1 MKKLILLLI
10 TFFAISININAD
22 SRAKC
27 LLHHQGTV
35 KVFDGE
41 KIEAA
46 IKASAD
52 GDTIFLSEGTFP
64 GFTINKKITI
74 RGAGQESRINSEIKI
89 NLNNNPTL
97 TQTLLEW
104 LNMDTNYITVES
116 SMKKLKIKQCTF
128 NTLAT
133 NANNI
138 EDVLVDRCFVSD
150 CISGFKSATIVNS
163 KIYYI
168 RTGNDG
174 HEYLNCNIYWAQG
187 DEISGKYTNCI
198 LYYLNSGSYSNTV
211 FDKCLLGRDISV
223 ASTSSAKDCWLN
235 TDFNIDYETL
245 NCSFGKYDLED
256 KGYIGTDG
264 TVVGIEGGSAPFT
277 LEPSVPK
284 VTNSTVA
291 YDAANKLLKVN
302 LTVTTNKE

>member
-10 TFFAISININAD
+10 AFFAISININAD

-104 LNMDTNYITVES
+104 LNMDTHSITVES
-116 SMKKLKIKQCTF
+116 SMKKLKIKQCRF
-128 NTLAT
+128 NRLAT

-138 EDVLVDRCFVSD
+138 EDVLVDRCFISD
-150 CISGFKSATIVNS
+150 CIRGFKSATIVNS
-163 KIYYI
+163 KIFFAY
-168 RTGNDG
+168 DDCG
-174 HEYLNCNIYWAQG
+174 HEYFNCNIKR
-187 DEISGKYTNCI
+187 ISGDALSGNFTNCI
-198 LYYLNSGSYSNTV
+198 FGCGTGYYISNCFFNNCLFNGEYS
-211 FDKCLLGRDISV
+211 LES
-223 ASTSSAKDCWLN
+223 SSSAKNCWVDN
-235 TDFNIDYETL
+235 NFTL
-245 NCSFGKYDLED
+245 DLYTLDSSLGKYDLED

>member
-104 LNMDTNYITVES
+104 LNMDTNSITVES

-128 NTLAT
+128 ASLRTA
-133 NANNI
+133 ANNI
-138 EDVLVDRCFVSD
+138 EDVLVDRCFISD
-150 CISGFKSATIVNS
+150 CIRGFKSAAIVNS
-163 KIYYI
+163 KIYYAY
-168 RTGNDG
+168 DDCG
-174 HEYLNCNIYWAQG
+174 HEYFNCNIQS
-187 DEISGKYTNCI
+187 ISGRDLSGKFTNCI
-198 LYYLNSGSYSNTV
+198 FGGGTSYYISNSFFSNCLFKDGYS
-211 FDKCLLGRDISV
+211 LES
-223 ASTSSAKDCWLN
+223 SSSAKNCWVDNGFILSY
-235 TDFNIDYETL
+235 TTHD
-245 NCSFGKYDLED
+245 CSFGKYDLED

>member
-74 RGAGQESRINSEIKI
+74 RGAGQESRINSVIKI

-104 LNMDTNYITVES
+104 LNMDTNSITVES

-128 NTLAT
+128 ASLTTA
-133 NANNI
+133 ANNI
-138 EDVLVDRCFVSD
+138 EDVLVDRCFISR

-163 KIYYI
+163 KIYFAD
-168 RTGNDG
+168 NDCG
-174 HEYLNCNIYWAQG
+174 HEYFNCNIQS
-187 DEISGKYTNCI
+187 ISATALRGKFTNCI
-198 LYYLNSGSYSNTV
+198 FGSGTTYHVSNSFFSNCLFNGGYSL
-211 FDKCLLGRDISV
+211 DS
-223 ASTSSAKDCWLN
+223 SSSAKNCWVN
-235 TDFNIDYETL
+235 SDFYLDTYTYD
-245 NCSFGKYDLED
+245 CSFGKYDLED

-264 TVVGIEGGSAPFT
+264 TVIGIEGGSAPFT

>member
-41 KIEAA
+41 KIDAA

-104 LNMDTNYITVES
+104 LNMDTNSITVES
-116 SMKKLKIKQCTF
+116 SMKKLKIKQCRF
-128 NTLAT
+128 ERLAT
-133 NANNI
+133 AVNNI
-138 EDVLVDRCFVSD
+138 EDVLVDRCFISD

-163 KIYYI
+163 KIYHI
-168 RTGNDG
+168 LTGNDG
-174 HEYLNCNIYWAQG
+174 HEYLNCNIYWPHD
-187 DEISGKYTNCI
+187 DEMSGKYTNCI
-198 LYYLNSGSYSNTV
+198 LYSFSGGSCSNTV
-211 FDKCLLGRDISV
+211 FDKCLFGSNISV
-223 ASTSSAKDCWLN
+223 ASTSSVKDCWVN
-235 TDFNIDYETL
+235 TNFKIDYETL

>member
-74 RGAGQESRINSEIKI
+74 RGAGQESRINSDIKI

-104 LNMDTNYITVES
+104 LNMDTNSITVES
-116 SMKKLKIKQCTF
+116 SMKKLKIKQCRF
-128 NTLAT
+128 ERLAT
-133 NANNI
+133 TANNI

-150 CISGFKSATIVNS
+150 FIRGFKSATIVNS
-163 KIYYI
+163 KIHYI
-168 RTGNDG
+168 TSGNDG
-174 HEYLNCNIYWAQG
+174 HEYLNCNIYWTIG
-187 DEISGKYTNCI
+187 DAISGKYTNCI
-198 LYYLNSGSYSNTV
+198 LYYLSSGSYSNTV
-211 FDKCLLGRDISV
+211 FDKCLLGGNISV
-223 ASTSSAKDCWLN
+223 ASTSSVKDCWFNSNL
-235 TDFNIDYETL
+235 NIDSETL